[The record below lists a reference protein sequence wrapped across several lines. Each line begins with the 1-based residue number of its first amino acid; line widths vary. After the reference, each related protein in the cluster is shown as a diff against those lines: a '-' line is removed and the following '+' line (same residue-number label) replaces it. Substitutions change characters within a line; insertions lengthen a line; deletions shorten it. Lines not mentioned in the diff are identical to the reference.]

1 MMAAVD
7 QTGSASLNR
16 SRIWNVFAR
25 LPGLSAASNAVM
37 VLNLIPLYGI
47 SSMMLDGTTQ
57 QTLED
62 DGAAFMS
69 PLDSAAR

>member
-1 MMAAVD
+1 
-7 QTGSASLNR
+7 
-16 SRIWNVFAR
+16 
-25 LPGLSAASNAVM
+25 M
-37 VLNLIPLYGI
+37 VVNLIPLYGI

>member
-1 MMAAVD
+1 MWDFV
-7 QTGSASLNR
+7 
-16 SRIWNVFAR
+16 
-25 LPGLSAASNAVM
+25 NA
-37 VLNLIPLYGI
+37 P
-47 SSMMLDGTTQ
+47 DGTTQ

>member
-1 MMAAVD
+1 MTVD
-7 QTGSASLNR
+7 R
-16 SRIWNVFAR
+16 
-25 LPGLSAASNAVM
+25 
-37 VLNLIPLYGI
+37 IPLCGI
-47 SSMMLDGTTQ
+47 SSMLLDGTTQ